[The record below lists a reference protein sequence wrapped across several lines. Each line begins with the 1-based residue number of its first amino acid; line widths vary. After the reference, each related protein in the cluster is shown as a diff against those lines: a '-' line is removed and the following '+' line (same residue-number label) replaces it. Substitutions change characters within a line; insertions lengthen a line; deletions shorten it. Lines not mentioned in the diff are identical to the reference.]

1 MGGVISGIFGGGG
14 YSAPETPE
22 IKQQPIPEQE
32 KDPVSQAVRDA
43 ERRKIAARRG
53 MGGTILTSP
62 LGTTGQASKSLG
74 IIGPGK

>member
-1 MGGVISGIFGGGG
+1 MGGAISSIFGGGG

-22 IKQQPIPEQE
+22 IKPQPIPEQE
-32 KDPVSQAVRDA
+32 KDPVSQSVRDA

-62 LGTTGQASKSLG
+62 LGTTGQRQSQLG
-74 IIGPGK
+74 ILGK